1 MYEATEQH
9 IYIGNAGQKPS
20 LDTYHATEQNFYP
33 TTIKQPPT
41 APSGTSLGQIK
52 QVLDKWS
59 ITFSAGVQQGK
70 ASWQACRG
78 IADTGCDGNWIRR
91 DVLRRSGMDG
101 WARQFDGPH
110 TAMVDAS
117 DILHVVEEVITLIWY
132 RNEEVETT
140 MTEFFILD
148 SGPYEMLLGREF
160 VYKRLELAFGE
171 EYARENLEDETQPKT
186 ILPGRL
192 RPMTKGM

>member
-1 MYEATEQH
+1 MYKATEQH
-9 IYIGNAGQKPS
+9 IYIGSAGQQPS
-20 LDTYHATEQNFYP
+20 LDYYHATEQNIYP
-33 TTIKQPPT
+33 TTIEKPPAAT
-41 APSGTSLGQIK
+41 SATSLGQIK

-59 ITFSAGVQQGK
+59 ITFSAGVQQGN

-91 DVLRRSGMDG
+91 DVLRRSGMEA
-101 WARQFDGPH
+101 WARTYSGPP
-110 TAMVDAS
+110 TAMIDAS
-117 DILHVVEEVITLIWY
+117 NILHVVEEVITLTWY
-132 RNEEVETT
+132 RNEEADTT

-148 SGPYEMLLGREF
+148 GGPYEMLLGREF
-160 VYKRLELAFGE
+160 VYERLEQAFGE